1 MAKKLTKKD
10 YFNALLAHVQET
22 SFSTATI
29 PSADFQKFIQNE
41 LSLLSKKNSSEKKPT
56 AQQTANIA
64 VKEAIFAFMAP
75 STLYTVTDIQKNCAA
90 CADIT
95 NQRVSALLRQMI
107 DDGLVVRSE
116 DKRKA
121 YFSKVWEV
129 SVEDDLQD
137 GLNDSDLSEI
147 EEPEDDDPSGDDDSS
162 GEENEEEMGE

>member
-10 YFNALLAHVQET
+10 YFNALLAYVQET
-22 SFSTATI
+22 GFSTSTI
-29 PSADFQKFIQNE
+29 SSDQVIKFISNE
-41 LSLLSKKNSSEKKPT
+41 LELLSKKNTGAKKPT
-56 AQQTANIA
+56 AQQTANVA
-64 VKEAIFAFMAP
+64 VKNAIFAFMAP
-75 STLYTVTDIQKNCAA
+75 STLYTVTDIQKNCTA

-121 YFSKVWEV
+121 YFSKVWEE
-129 SVEDDLQD
+129 SVEDELQED
-137 GLNDSDLSEI
+137 LNDSDLSEI
-147 EEPEDDDPSGDDDSS
+147 EESEDDDPSGDDDSS

>member
-41 LSLLSKKNSSEKKPT
+41 LNLLSKKNSSEKKPT
-56 AQQTANIA
+56 AQQTANLA
-64 VKEAIFAFMAP
+64 VKEAILAFMAP
-75 STLYTVTDIQKNCAA
+75 STFYTVTDIQKNCAA

-121 YFSKVWEV
+121 YFSKVCAETAEDNDTADAEEV
-129 SVEDDLQD
+129 EEESAEDF
-137 GLNDSDLSEI
+137 SEEEI
-147 EEPEDDDPSGDDDSS
+147 EED
-162 GEENEEEMGE
+162 MGE

>member
-1 MAKKLTKKD
+1 MAKITKREM
-10 YFNALLAHVQET
+10 FEALFTHFQET
-22 SFSTATI
+22 GSDLHDI
-29 PSADFQKFIQNE
+29 PNEKVMDFIVHE
-41 LSLLSKKNSSEKKPT
+41 IDLLEKKNSGTKKPT

-107 DDGLVVRSE
+107 EDGLVARSE

-121 YFSKVWEV
+121 YFSKVCAEPMGV
-129 SVEDDLQD
+129 DLEDDSYFPD
-137 GLNDSDLSEI
+137 N
-147 EEPEDDDPSGDDDSS
+147 EESV
-162 GEENEEEMGE
+162 EEEMGE

>member
-10 YFNALLAHVQET
+10 YFNALLTHVQET

-41 LSLLSKKNSSEKKPT
+41 LDLLSKKNTSEKKPT

-64 VKEAIFAFMAP
+64 VKEAILTFMVP
-75 STLYTVTDIQKNCAA
+75 STFYTVTDIQKNCAA
-90 CADIT
+90 CADVT
-95 NQRVSALLRQMI
+95 NQRVSALLRQLI

-121 YFSKVWEV
+121 YFSKVCEE
-129 SVEDDLQD
+129 SEED
-137 GLNDSDLSEI
+137 NM
-147 EEPEDDDPSGDDDSS
+147 DDSM
-162 GEENEEEMGE
+162 EDNMEEMGE

>member
-41 LSLLSKKNSSEKKPT
+41 LNLLSKKNTSEKKPT

-64 VKEAIFAFMAP
+64 VKEAIFTFMAP
-75 STLYTVTDIQKNCAA
+75 STFYTVTDIQKNCAA

-107 DDGLVVRSE
+107 EDGLVVRSE

-121 YFSKVWEV
+121 YFSKVCAEPV
-129 SVEDDLQD
+129 GD
-137 GLNDSDLSEI
+137 GY
-147 EEPEDDDPSGDDDSS
+147 EDDDSDFSEN
-162 GEENEEEMGE
+162 EESMEEEMGE